1 MSKTY
6 VLTEQE
12 KEELFQTVIINNA
25 PNRFVYNQLK
35 QTLMD
40 TPNMIVPFV
49 GAGLSKFAYKA
60 WGALLQDLL
69 DQLADQSIDAPKRAK
84 IQEEIN
90 RRDFFK
96 AADDL
101 ETLIESDVFF
111 FSLVSAC
118 NESKLI
124 KEGIPDDAAVRWLPK
139 VFPDSRIIT
148 TNYDCVLEIAYAQE
162 KKYLRVCTPSDSRMF
177 MQFMPRRLFKIH
189 GSYDSNYEDIVLT
202 SRSYEKKYA
211 KGSLLYNNFKHIV
224 QSSVL
229 LFLGAS
235 LQTDK
240 TLDILKESANDL
252 SVEGHYCGNMHYAIV
267 HISSEEDKIRRRQEL
282 ATYKI
287 LPILYSDADC
297 KGYNDKHIIVNIVLE
312 KLYREVTNQFIQRTG
327 VISTPIMEEYYNSDD
342 TSSPHHDRFLTRE
355 NRIDTQIIAQLIKE
369 DPLKAFAY
377 ALSENDLTLAESM
390 LNSLEHAVPHEIYL
404 TKVVSP
410 LASRGSTK
418 AANYLISCVNEILQ
432 GDYTPSQIISITSSL
447 VSYCNR
453 HDKELDYCEIIKMLF
468 ERAKQDASDN
478 EIASIYN
485 QMSRLYYG
493 MYMSNKGK
501 LEYKELA
508 QKYIEQA
515 IALNCSEPS
524 YYYNLAILLED
535 NDISAA
541 VDAIHKCID
550 LNTDDIDHLLL
561 AEKLFKK
568 TNDPQTSEITERIR
582 SIDPLLAKISSIQ
595 DDD

>member
-1 MSKTY
+1 MP
-6 VLTEQE
+6 LH
-12 KEELFQTVIINNA
+12 
-25 PNRFVYNQLK
+25 
-35 QTLMD
+35 
-40 TPNMIVPFV
+40 
-49 GAGLSKFAYKA
+49 
-60 WGALLQDLL
+60 L

-202 SRSYEKKYA
+202 SHSYEKKYA

-582 SIDPLLAKISSIQ
+582 SLDPLLAKISSIQ